1 MINLKKHTQVALGY
15 FFLAALLGVFLRL
28 FFVTSIPANFRYL
41 VHAHSH
47 IALLGWVYLAL
58 STLIYKMYIQQA
70 GKEKTYKRIFW
81 FTQITLLG
89 MLFTFPFTGYAALSI
104 TFSTLFLFASYLFTW
119 FVLKKTPE
127 QHKQTNSYKCIK
139 ASLWYLVFS
148 SIGPWALGGIMATLG
163 KASIWYKMA
172 IYFYLHFQYNAW
184 FILALCGIL
193 FYFLEKRGFSIDK
206 KDFSRFFYLL
216 NTSIILTFFLSVL
229 WVEPHW
235 KYYALAALGAI
246 LQLMAFLEFFKI
258 IDRIWNDNRFCLS
271 PFNQFIL
278 KAAAGMLVV
287 KIVLQLFSAH
297 PYFAELAFTHTDF
310 VIAYLHWVFLGLVT
324 LALFGFLKM
333 AGLLTLSKPALIIY
347 LTGFI
352 LSEALIFYKGIS
364 IWLGLPFFTDYFKI
378 LFAISCLLPL
388 SVGIIFF
395 RNLLIKIKTSP
406 N

>member
-1 MINLKKHTQVALGY
+1 MINLKKHIQVALGY

-58 STLIYKMYIQQA
+58 STLIYKIFLQKA
-70 GKEKTYKRIFW
+70 GKEKTYRRIFW

-89 MLFTFPFTGYAALSI
+89 MLFTFPFTGYSALSI

-127 QHKQTNSYKCIK
+127 KHKKTHSYKCIK
-139 ASLWYLVFS
+139 AALWYLVFS

-193 FYFLEKRGFSIDK
+193 FYFLEKKGFSIDK

-216 NTSIILTFFLSVL
+216 NISIVLTFFLSVL

-235 KYYALAALGAI
+235 KYYMLAALGAI

-258 IDRIWNDNRFCLS
+258 VNRIWKNGRFSLS
-271 PFNQFIL
+271 PFNLFIL
-278 KAAAGMLVV
+278 KVAAGMLVV

-310 VIAYLHWVFLGLVT
+310 VIGYLHWVFLGLVT
-324 LALFGFLKM
+324 LALLGFLKM
-333 AGLLTLSKPALIIY
+333 AGLLAVSKPALIIY

-364 IWLGLPFFTDYFKI
+364 IWLGLPFFIEYFRI
-378 LFAISCLLPL
+378 LFVISCLLPL
-388 SVGIIFF
+388 SVGIILF
-395 RNLLIKIKTSP
+395 RNLLTRNQNFS
-406 N
+406 

>member
-1 MINLKKHTQVALGY
+1 MINLKKHTQIALGY

-28 FFVTSIPANFRYL
+28 FFVTSIPANFRHL

-58 STLIYKMYIQQA
+58 STLIYKMYLQKA
-70 GKEKTYKRIFW
+70 RKEKTYTRIFW

-127 QHKQTNSYKCIK
+127 QHKKTNSYKCIK
-139 ASLWYLVFS
+139 AALWYLVFS
-148 SIGPWALGGIMATLG
+148 SIGPWALGAIMATLG
-163 KASIWYKMA
+163 KTSIWYKMA

-193 FYFLEKRGFSIDK
+193 FYFLEKRGYFIDR

-246 LQLMAFLEFFKI
+246 LQLMAFLEFF
-258 IDRIWNDNRFCLS
+258 R
-271 PFNQFIL
+271 IL
-278 KAAAGMLVV
+278 KSAWKEKRFYISPLTNFTLKTAAGMLVV
-287 KIVLQLFSAH
+287 KIILQLFSAH
-297 PYFAELAFTHTDF
+297 PYFAELAFTYTDF
-310 VIAYLHWVFLGLVT
+310 VIGYLHWVFLGLIT
-324 LALFGFLKM
+324 LTLFGFLEM
-333 AGLLTLSKPALIIY
+333 AGLLKVSKPALAIY

-352 LSEALIFYKGIS
+352 LSEALIFYKGTS
-364 IWLGLPFFTDYFKI
+364 IWLGLPFFSEYFKI
-378 LFAISCLLPL
+378 LFAISSLLPL
-388 SVGIIFF
+388 AVGMIFF
-395 RNLLIKIKTSP
+395 KSLLTKNKNFS
-406 N
+406 